1 MTINSDVTI
10 FNLRI
15 GADRREKFY
24 ATRILGVSWYG
35 SKGQVVSDTVR
46 KGTAQCVIRIPYT
59 AIVEGGKQYI
69 SEEEYS
75 EKAMQG
81 LKLAYPVIPDNLEA
95 AVDELLW
102 FYACGKR
109 WREKRAGS
117 VEGASEVQRIYS
129 FEHDDDYI
137 YSAFLTQYHID
148 LQDIEYLHWW
158 KFKALLRTLSSDLE
172 FCKIMEYRSVDINAN
187 MTKEQRDFYRR
198 KKELYALPLPADEEE
213 KVDAIAEAL
222 MNGGDLTGLL

>member
-1 MTINSDVTI
+1 MNHDCNMLIDYLPETVEIEGVEYEIESNFRTFILFEMLMQDSELSD
-10 FNLRI
+10 
-15 GADRREKFY
+15 
-24 ATRILGVSWYG
+24 
-35 SKGQVVSDTVR
+35 
-46 KGTAQCVIRIPYT
+46 
-59 AIVEGGKQYI
+59 
-69 SEEEYS
+69 S

-81 LKLAYPVIPDNLEA
+81 L
-95 AVDELLW
+95 
-102 FYACGKR
+102 
-109 WREKRAGS
+109 
-117 VEGASEVQRIYS
+117 EGASEVQRIYS

-148 LQDIEYLHWW
+148 LQDIKYLHWW

>member
-1 MTINSDVTI
+1 MNHDCNMLIDYLPETVEIEGVEYEIESNFRTLLLFEMLMQDSELSD
-10 FNLRI
+10 
-15 GADRREKFY
+15 
-24 ATRILGVSWYG
+24 
-35 SKGQVVSDTVR
+35 
-46 KGTAQCVIRIPYT
+46 
-59 AIVEGGKQYI
+59 
-69 SEEEYS
+69 S

-148 LQDIEYLHWW
+148 LQDIKYLHWW

>member
-1 MTINSDVTI
+1 MNHDCNMLIDYLPETVEIEGVEYEIESNFRT
-10 FNLRI
+10 F
-15 GADRREKFY
+15 
-24 ATRILGVSWYG
+24 ILF
-35 SKGQVVSDTVR
+35 
-46 KGTAQCVIRIPYT
+46 
-59 AIVEGGKQYI
+59 EML
-69 SEEEYS
+69 
-75 EKAMQG
+75 MQ
-81 LKLAYPVIPDNLEA
+81 E
-95 AVDELLW
+95 
-102 FYACGKR
+102 
-109 WREKRAGS
+109 RAGS

-148 LQDIEYLHWW
+148 LQDIKYLHWW
-158 KFKALLRTLSSDLE
+158 KFKALLKTLSSDLE

>member
-1 MTINSDVTI
+1 MNHDCNMLIDYLPETVEIEGVEYEIESNFRTFILFEMLMQDSELSD
-10 FNLRI
+10 
-15 GADRREKFY
+15 
-24 ATRILGVSWYG
+24 
-35 SKGQVVSDTVR
+35 
-46 KGTAQCVIRIPYT
+46 
-59 AIVEGGKQYI
+59 
-69 SEEEYS
+69 S

-148 LQDIEYLHWW
+148 LQDIKYLHWW

-187 MTKEQRDFYRR
+187 MTKEQREKLGHYLKDNKRHR
-198 KKELYALPLPADEEE
+198 SQIPL
-213 KVDAIAEAL
+213 L
-222 MNGGDLTGLL
+222 FWQWQLLRHFQLHRYSLVSGNRS

>member
-1 MTINSDVTI
+1 MNHDCNMLIDYLPETVEIEGVEYEIESNFRTFILFEMLMQDSELSD
-10 FNLRI
+10 
-15 GADRREKFY
+15 
-24 ATRILGVSWYG
+24 
-35 SKGQVVSDTVR
+35 
-46 KGTAQCVIRIPYT
+46 
-59 AIVEGGKQYI
+59 
-69 SEEEYS
+69 S

-148 LQDIEYLHWW
+148 LQDIKYLHWW
-158 KFKALLRTLSSDLE
+158 KFKAVTVEPR
-172 FCKIMEYRSVDINAN
+172 
-187 MTKEQRDFYRR
+187 
-198 KKELYALPLPADEEE
+198 
-213 KVDAIAEAL
+213 
-222 MNGGDLTGLL
+222 

>member
-1 MTINSDVTI
+1 MNHDCNMLIDYLPETVEIEGVEYEIESNFRTFILFEMLMQDSELSD
-10 FNLRI
+10 
-15 GADRREKFY
+15 
-24 ATRILGVSWYG
+24 
-35 SKGQVVSDTVR
+35 
-46 KGTAQCVIRIPYT
+46 
-59 AIVEGGKQYI
+59 
-69 SEEEYS
+69 S

-148 LQDIEYLHWW
+148 LQDIKYLHWW

-172 FCKIMEYRSVDINAN
+172 FSESYFWEPFTLPSSRRSFTPSNHLSITFIIASSVTNIWSHLGNNPLAWLTTYFN
-187 MTKEQRDFYRR
+187 FC
-198 KKELYALPLPADEEE
+198 LP
-213 KVDAIAEAL
+213 
-222 MNGGDLTGLL
+222 